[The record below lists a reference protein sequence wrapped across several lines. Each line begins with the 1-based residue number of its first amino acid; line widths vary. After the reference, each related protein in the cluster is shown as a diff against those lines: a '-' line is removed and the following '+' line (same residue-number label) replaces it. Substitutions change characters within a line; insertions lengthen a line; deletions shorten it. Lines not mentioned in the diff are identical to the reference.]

1 MAQIASTISHSL
13 KEYRLLP
20 RLTAADGDALHVS
33 LETRLCRR
41 GDDYLHLRTPFL
53 SAAMQAVTSV
63 EMAIAMA
70 QLGGMGVFTVSQDV
84 EEQCSKVDAVKRFK
98 AGFQTDIM
106 TLSPEQPIREVIRI
120 INETDYTTFP
130 VTDTGVFHG
139 KLVGIITDKDFDER
153 YDHGCLVSERMKTDI
168 QVGTD
173 IDSLKAANQLMIE
186 YGRGFLP
193 IVSSEGTL
201 ISVVFKKDLDKHI
214 RHPSSTED
222 IQKRLVVGAA
232 VSTHPEDRERVQAL
246 VEHQIDVIVIDASDG
261 YTEYQNEMLTWI
273 KSQHEVPVI
282 AGNAVTRDGFKYLV
296 ESGADAVKIGMGI
309 GSGCTTQTVKAT
321 GRGQGTAV
329 MEVAGARDEYAKTSG
344 IYIPLVA
351 DGSIQGPADMIIA
364 LSLGAD
370 TLMMGNMLARFT
382 ESQGDLVRNASGDLV
397 KEYWME
403 GSKKAHNYRRYA
415 QLAETFFEEGIVGQ
429 VPHAGSIY
437 DKFPTIKQMI
447 RSGMATAGCRTI
459 DELHQD
465 AILELQSPVS
475 LQDSG
480 IHDIVATQ
488 STQEF

>member
-1 MAQIASTISHSL
+1 
-13 KEYRLLP
+13 
-20 RLTAADGDALHVS
+20 
-33 LETRLCRR
+33 
-41 GDDYLHLRTPFL
+41 
-53 SAAMQAVTSV
+53 
-63 EMAIAMA
+63 
-70 QLGGMGVFTVSQDV
+70 
-84 EEQCSKVDAVKRFK
+84 
-98 AGFQTDIM
+98 
-106 TLSPEQPIREVIRI
+106 
-120 INETDYTTFP
+120 
-130 VTDTGVFHG
+130 
-139 KLVGIITDKDFDER
+139 
-153 YDHGCLVSERMKTDI
+153 
-168 QVGTD
+168 
-173 IDSLKAANQLMIE
+173 
-186 YGRGFLP
+186 
-193 IVSSEGTL
+193 
-201 ISVVFKKDLDKHI
+201 
-214 RHPSSTED
+214 
-222 IQKRLVVGAA
+222 

-329 MEVAGARDEYAKTSG
+329 MEVASARDEYAKKSG

-351 DGSIQGPADMIIA
+351 DGSIQGPADMIVA

-403 GSKKAHNYRRYA
+403 GSNKAHNNRRYA

>member
-1 MAQIASTISHSL
+1 MAQISPTISHSL

-20 RLTAADGDALHVS
+20 RLTAADGNALHIS
-33 LETRLCRR
+33 LETRLCRQ
-41 GDDYLHLRTPFL
+41 GEDYLRLRTPFL

-70 QLGGMGVFTVSQDV
+70 QLGGMGVFTVSQSI
-84 EEQCSKVDAVKRFK
+84 EEQCDKVNAVKRFK
-98 AGFQTDIM
+98 AGFQTEIM
-106 TLSPEQPIREVIRI
+106 TLSPEQSIKEVIQI
-120 INETDYTTFP
+120 IQETEYTTFP
-130 VTDTGVFHG
+130 VTDTGEFHG

-153 YDHGCLVSERMKTDI
+153 YDHTCLVSERMKTDI
-168 QVGTD
+168 QVGTE
-173 IDSLKAANQLMIE
+173 IDSLKTANQLMIE
-186 YGRGFLP
+186 FGRGFLP

-222 IQKRLVVGAA
+222 NQKRLVVGAA

-261 YTEYQNEMLTWI
+261 YTAYQHEMLTWI
-273 KSQHEVPVI
+273 KSQYDVPVV
-282 AGNAVTRDGFKYLV
+282 AGNVVTRDGFTYLA
-296 ESGADAVKIGMGI
+296 EAGADAVKIGMGI

-321 GRGQGTAV
+321 GRGQG
-329 MEVAGARDEYAKTSG
+329 MSILEVAAARDEYFNTTG
-344 IYIPLVA
+344 TYIPLIA

-370 TLMMGNMLARFT
+370 ALMMGNMLARFT
-382 ESQGDLVRNASGDLV
+382 ESHGELVRNATGDLV

-403 GSKKAHNYRRYA
+403 GSKKAHNNRRYA
-415 QLAETFFEEGIVGQ
+415 QATETFFEEGIVGQ

-437 DKFPTIKQMI
+437 DKFPPIKQMI
-447 RSGMATAGCRTI
+447 KSGMATAGCRTI
-459 DELHQD
+459 DELHTD

-488 STQEF
+488 STQDF